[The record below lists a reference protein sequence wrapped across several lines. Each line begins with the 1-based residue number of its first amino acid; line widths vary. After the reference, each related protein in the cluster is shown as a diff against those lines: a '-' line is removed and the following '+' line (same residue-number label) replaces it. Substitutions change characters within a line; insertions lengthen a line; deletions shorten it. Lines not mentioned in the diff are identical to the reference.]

1 MGIKPAVNKVI
12 SQNISYYNEIAGQY
26 DKILI
31 EDAANEVV
39 RKKVS
44 ERFCQLIPAGLVL
57 DFGGGTGMDLP
68 WLSAKG
74 YDIIFCEPSSAMKE
88 KAIQRIQ
95 RTMSEKNIS
104 ILDDSR
110 CDHIHWIAASPFPQ
124 KVDAILAN
132 FAVINCIPDIHTL
145 FKSWAFVMKPGAH
158 LLALVLQSNF
168 KRNFR
173 LNRFAAIRSLFL
185 NKPVQMNI
193 AFNTNSQTITLYN
206 SRQLS
211 QASAAWFGPI
221 DYQPFPEN
229 DFALVHFIRK

>member
-1 MGIKPAVNKVI
+1 MKRNPPADKLI

-26 DKILI
+26 DKILN

-88 KAIQRIQ
+88 KAIHRIQ
-95 RTMSEKNIS
+95 STMNEKKIS
-104 ILDDSR
+104 ILDNSR
-110 CDHIHWIAASPFPQ
+110 CDHTHWITTSPFPQ

-132 FAVINCIPDIHTL
+132 FAVLNCIPDIYTL

-168 KRNFR
+168 KKNFY
-173 LNRFAAIRSLFL
+173 LNKFASIRSLFS

-193 AFNTNSQTITLYN
+193 TFSGNSQTITLYN

-211 QASAAWFGPI
+211 QASVAWFGPI
-221 DYQPFPEN
+221 NYQLFSEN
-229 DFALVHFIRK
+229 DFALIHLIRK